1 MDRAEVIL
9 KLKPFFV
16 SCLEQKS
23 FVLVDMRIFK
33 DYCGHLIFEVLTDRV
48 EGGITIDE
56 CASLGRDLVEVIEQS
71 GYLID
76 DYALDVSSPGL
87 DRPLVVYSDF
97 LRVKGREVN
106 VFLKEEVSGRVEYRG
121 IVESVDRDKIVIKT
135 MKKKE
140 VKTIEIPLI
149 KVNKAK
155 QVIL

>member
-1 MDRAEVIL
+1 MDRSEVVL
-9 KLKPFFV
+9 KLKPLFV
-16 SCLEQKS
+16 SFLEQKG
-23 FVLVDMRIFK
+23 FVLVDMRLFK
-33 DYCGHLIFEVLTDRV
+33 DHHGRLIFEVLADRT

-56 CASLGRDLVEVIEQS
+56 CAGLGRDLAEVIEQS
-71 GYLID
+71 GYLTD
-76 DYALDVSSPGL
+76 DYMLDVSSPGI

-106 VFLKEEVSGRVEYRG
+106 VFLKEAVSGRVEHRG
-121 IVESVDRDKIVIKT
+121 IVESVDIDKVVIKT

-140 VKTIEIPLI
+140 IKTIEIPLN